1 MADVSVLN
9 ILLHGEYI
17 GSLTNVGHDRT
28 LFSFT
33 ESYIQNKN
41 RPTLGLR
48 FKDSFGELITKF
60 KPTQTALMPYFSNL
74 LPEGHL
80 REYLSQRAG
89 VKSEREFFLL
99 WALGMDLPGAITV
112 TPDKDK
118 AWSTGLN
125 DPAVENYNDKNKSFD
140 DALRFSLAG
149 VQLKFSA
156 IIEASGGLTIPAKG
170 MGGTWIVKLPSA
182 GFVGVPENEYSMME
196 LAKLIGMDVPSIN
209 LLDVNDVEKLPA
221 GIGKMQGQ
229 AFAIKRFDRLED
241 GSPVQIE
248 DFAQVFDVYPNDK
261 YKKANAANIAQ
272 VIAAESDEKDIA
284 EFIRRLVF
292 NTLIG
297 NADMHLKNWSLIYPD
312 RRSARLSPAYDFV
325 STIPY
330 IEDEKAALKY
340 SRTKRFD
347 EFTFDEL
354 KHLSAKAM
362 LPEKIVLDTAIET
375 VALFHEHW
383 KKEKSNLPLYSNVVE
398 AIDKHITKI
407 PIATK
412 TWLDNF
418 S

>member
-9 ILLHGEYI
+9 ILLHGEHI
-17 GSLTNVGHDRT
+17 GALTNVGYDRS
-28 LFSFT
+28 LFSFNK
-33 ESYIQNKN
+33 SYIENAT

-48 FKDSFGELITKF
+48 FKDSFGELITEF
-60 KPTQTALMPYFSNL
+60 KPTQTALIPYFSNL

-80 REYLSQRAG
+80 RDYLSGRAG

-112 TPDKDK
+112 TPDKDE
-118 AWSTGLN
+118 AWPSDLDDRSEEIDGDIDKSLN
-125 DPAVENYNDKNKSFD
+125 G
-140 DALRFSLAG
+140 ALRFSLAG

-156 IIEASGGLTIPAKG
+156 ISEASGGLTIPAKG
-170 MGGTWIVKLPSA
+170 MGGSWIVKLPSA
-182 GFVGVPENEYSMME
+182 RFAGVPENEYSMME
-196 LAKLIGMDVPSIN
+196 LARLVGMDVPSIN
-209 LLDVNDVEKLPA
+209 LIDINDVGNLPT
-221 GIGKMQGQ
+221 GIGEMQGQ
-229 AFAIKRFDRLED
+229 AFVIKRFDRLED
-241 GSPVQIE
+241 GNLVHIE
-248 DFAQVFDVYPNDK
+248 DFAQIFDIYPKDK
-261 YKKANAANIAQ
+261 YKKANSANIAQ
-272 VIAAESDEKDIA
+272 VISAESDEKDIA
-284 EFIRRLVF
+284 ELIRRLVF

-330 IEDEKAALKY
+330 IEDEKVEDEKAALKF

-354 KHLSAKAM
+354 KHLAARAS

-383 KKEKSNLPLYSNVVE
+383 QKEKANLPLYSNVVE
-398 AIDKHITKI
+398 AIDKHIAKV

-412 TWLDNF
+412 A
-418 S
+418 

>member
-9 ILLHGEYI
+9 ILLHGEHV
-17 GSLTNVGHDRT
+17 GTLTHVGHDRT
-28 LFSFT
+28 LFSFS
-33 ESYIQNKN
+33 EPYIQNEN

-48 FKDSFGELITKF
+48 FKDSFGKLITEF
-60 KPTQTALMPYFSNL
+60 KPTQTALIPYFSNL

-80 REYLSQRAG
+80 RDYLSQRAG

-99 WALGMDLPGAITV
+99 WVLGMDLPGAITV
-112 TPDKDK
+112 TPDKDEIGSIYRDDK
-118 AWSTGLN
+118 AGEDDDN
-125 DPAVENYNDKNKSFD
+125 KNKTLD

-156 IIEASGGLTIPAKG
+156 ISEASGGLTIPAKG
-170 MGGTWIVKLPSA
+170 TGGSWIVKFPTA
-182 GFVGVPENEYSMME
+182 RFTGVPENEFSMME
-196 LAKLIGMDVPSIN
+196 LARLVGMDIPSIR
-209 LLDVNDVEKLPA
+209 LIDVNDVENLPA
-221 GIGKMQGQ
+221 GIGEMQGQ
-229 AFAIKRFDRLED
+229 AFAIKRFDRLKD
-241 GSPVQIE
+241 GSPVHIE

-261 YKKANAANIAQ
+261 YKKASSANIAQ
-272 VIAAESDEKDIA
+272 VIGAESDEKDIA

-312 RRSARLSPAYDFV
+312 RRSAKLAPAYDFV

-330 IEDEKAALKY
+330 IEDKKAALKY

-362 LPEKIVLDTAIET
+362 LPEKIVLDTALET
-375 VALFHEHW
+375 VALFREYW
-383 KKEKSNLPLYSNVVE
+383 QKEKTNLPLYSNVIE
-398 AIDKHITKI
+398 AIDEHINKV
-407 PIATK
+407 PIAMK
-412 TWLDNF
+412 A
-418 S
+418 